1 MCEFLLK
8 SQQQLPEKKPR
19 GKWEKGKE
27 IWGWMQWGSDGLVM
41 CVAALLTGK
50 YDRQLF
56 AVLQTN
62 PPTRIW

>member
-8 SQQQLPEKKPR
+8 SQQQLPEKNQEEN
-19 GKWEKGKE
+19 GKREGE